1 MADIIQIIHNKPSA
15 LEKFGLYYLGFF
27 KRIDFTHSVFDL
39 TDADLTDRVNKITK
53 KGIFFSAL
61 IGILCVFT
69 TVWVD
74 VYFTKSTFIIH
85 YGFVIIATVA
95 ATTIEFYVLFIIAL
109 KAVYAVS
116 EIINMHASQSELAID
131 GLFSVQHI
139 LSRTALELPD
149 PELEILGI
157 DPFKRI
163 SKKNLFILGLL
174 YKAKI
179 LVTNFVLKYMLLI
192 TIGPS
197 IWGISILYEALLVEC
212 FWNSVVIR
220 RVVHEARL
228 RLFGFALAN
237 QIAGNVNNTTLINQ
251 LSPIAKEGCLRAI
264 GNAVVMSKNY
274 HPNMIILLIRFQQI
288 LQITTENKYDDWT
301 LFLDTLRSV
310 TEGERYFL
318 LDLFTVAAAF
328 DGKLSFLETESLKDA
343 YGKEYE
349 QYYPRLLLLTKQLK
363 NGELNAALD
372 LCNLN
377 FLPG

>member
-1 MADIIQIIHNKPSA
+1 MADIIQILNNKPSN

-27 KRIDFTHSVFDL
+27 KRVDSTHNVFDL
-39 TDADLTDRVNKITK
+39 TDAELSDRVNRITK
-53 KGIFFSAL
+53 KGIILSSL
-61 IGILCVFT
+61 IGIVCVFA

-74 VYFTKSTFIIH
+74 VHFTTSSFLIH
-85 YGFVIIATVA
+85 YGWLIIATVV
-95 ATTIEFYVLFIIAL
+95 ATLIEFYILFIIAL
-109 KAVYAVS
+109 KAVYEVS
-116 EIINMHASQSELAID
+116 EIINMHAKQSDLATD

-179 LVTNFVLKYMLLI
+179 VVTNFVLKYGLLL
-192 TIGPS
+192 TVGPS
-197 IWGISILYEALLVEC
+197 IFGIPILYEALLVEC
-212 FWNSVVIR
+212 FWNGVVIR

-237 QIAGNVNNTTLINQ
+237 QLASNVTNNQTINK
-251 LSPIAKEGCLRAI
+251 LSPLAKAGCLRAI

-274 HPNMIILLIRFQQI
+274 HPNMIILLLRFQQI
-288 LQITTENKYDDWT
+288 LQITAENKYDDWT
-301 LFLDTLRSV
+301 LFLDTLQKVS
-310 TEGERYFL
+310 EGEKYFL

-328 DGKLSFLETESLKDA
+328 DGKLSYLETENLKDA
-343 YGKEYE
+343 YGKDHD
-349 QYYPRLLLLTKQLK
+349 QYYSRLLLLTKHLK
-363 NGELNAALD
+363 EGKLNAALD
-372 LCNLN
+372 LCKLN